1 MTDSQGKA
9 GIGSMHTSDDSASVE
24 LGQNRSGGQIS
35 FKDYAIVACGTIAPE
50 LNYLKETG
58 FLDAGRILYTKPGR
72 HEVPRELESQLRDKL
87 RVARKHADRIIVVYG
102 GTFCY
107 VDTGDPLRSIDSI
120 IEDEGPGISRI
131 AATHCVDMLASAQER
146 DVIGE
151 GKNVYW
157 LTPGWIQYKQFV
169 FQDWDRGKANENFP
183 RHSGGAIVL
192 DGIGYFDTLVEQ
204 SPETILELSDWMGI
218 PITAAS
224 ISLERFKGLLAERVV
239 SDLEEQIAELE
250 KALPPHS
257 VKPSMMERL
266 EELEEKLKNATL

>member
-1 MTDSQGKA
+1 
-9 GIGSMHTSDDSASVE
+9 MHASDDSASVE
-24 LGQNRSGGQIS
+24 LRQDGPGEHVS
-35 FKDYAIVACGTIAPE
+35 FRDHAIVACGTIAPE
-50 LNYLKETG
+50 LNHLRKVG
-58 FLDAGRILYTKPGR
+58 FLDARRILYTKPGR
-72 HEVPRELESQLRDKL
+72 HEIPRELESQLRGKL
-87 RVARKHADRIIVVYG
+87 RLARKHAHRTIVVYG

-107 VDTGDPLRSIDSI
+107 IDIRDPLRSIDSI

-157 LTPGWIQYKQFV
+157 LTPGWIEYSQFV
-169 FQDWDRGKANENFP
+169 FQDWDQGKANENFP

-192 DGIGYFDTLVEQ
+192 DGIGYLDALAEK
-204 SPETILELSDWMGI
+204 SPERILELSDWMGI
-218 PITAAS
+218 PISSAR
-224 ISLERFKGLLAERVV
+224 ISLGRLKGLLAERVV
-239 SDLEEQIAELE
+239 SDLEEEIAELE

-266 EELEEKLKNATL
+266 VELEERLENARKSI